1 MEYVLS
7 VFLLKTGIQTG
18 ILFYRSDQITIFR
31 NTYT

>member
-1 MEYVLS
+1 MKYVLS
-7 VFLLKTGIQTG
+7 IFLLKTG

>member
-7 VFLLKTGIQTG
+7 VFPSLTGIQTG